1 MALIRSANSN
11 LKLSPE
17 EEERLRQQVFSNLI
31 DEKLQ
36 IQAAKQAEITIDEN
50 LINQQYAQL
59 AARFK
64 QSPEDFSKYLT
75 SKGSSAAAVKQQIR
89 GEFAWDR
96 LLSRSEEHTS
106 DLQSLM
112 RISYA
117 VFCLKKKTIN
127 EKHKHMPT
135 ISTKKSSKLID

>member
-1 MALIRSANSN
+1 MALIRIANSN
-11 LKLSPE
+11 LTLDPE

-75 SKGSSAAAVKQQIR
+75 SKGSYAAAVEQQIR
-89 GEFAWDR
+89 GGFAWDSV
-96 LLSRSEEHTS
+96 LSRNIQSTHTVS
-106 DLQSLM
+106 TATVHS
-112 RISYA
+112 
-117 VFCLKKKTIN
+117 VIN
-127 EKHKHMPT
+127 RLEAAE
-135 ISTKKSSKLID
+135 

>member
-1 MALIRSANSN
+1 MALIRIANSN
-11 LKLSPE
+11 LTLDPE

-75 SKGSSAAAVKQQIR
+75 SKGSSAEIGRASCRER
-89 GEFAWDR
+89 GCQNV
-96 LLSRSEEHTS
+96 S
-106 DLQSLM
+106 
-112 RISYA
+112 IS
-117 VFCLKKKTIN
+117 VV
-127 EKHKHMPT
+127 PV
-135 ISTKKSSKLID
+135 